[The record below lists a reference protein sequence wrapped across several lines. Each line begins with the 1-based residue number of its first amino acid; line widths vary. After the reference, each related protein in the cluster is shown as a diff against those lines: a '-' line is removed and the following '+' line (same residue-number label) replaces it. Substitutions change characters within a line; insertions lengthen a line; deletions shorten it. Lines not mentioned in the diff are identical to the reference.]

1 MTAGRAHGQL
11 SPSHPPP
18 RVLIAVVTAVAIL
31 VIATL
36 ATVGV
41 VVENGTGAD
50 SLIVIPFGIA
60 YGGVGAL
67 VVWRQ
72 PHNALGWLFLVTGA
86 GSALGL
92 LAQSIGAA
100 VVPLGGTAPAY
111 AVWAAWLS
119 VVYVELVGLPIM
131 LAFLLFPDGRLPS
144 RRWRPVLYLVIADIV
159 VGTTIV
165 ALSNTDFSDPTMES
179 TNQNFPGL
187 TFPLPLVDPHRL
199 ESVYAGYQVL
209 EVVLVAVSALSL
221 VARYRASGPTT
232 RAQIRWVTL
241 AAAVSATGFVL
252 TVAFA
257 EAYIVVAFAL
267 LFPLVPIACGVAIL
281 RYRLYDIDRLIGRT
295 LSYGVVTGVVI
306 GIYALVVTLL
316 TTLLPSSSSLV
327 VAGAT
332 LAAAAVVRPMLR
344 RVRARVDRRFD
355 RAHYDAQRTLEEF
368 AVGLREQVNADLT
381 EERLIRVVRATM
393 DPSTVGLAR
402 AVNPVA
408 R

>member
-159 VGTTIV
+159 VGTAIV

-187 TFPLPLVDPHRL
+187 RFPLPLVDPHRL

-252 TVAFA
+252 TAALA

-355 RAHYDAQRTLEEF
+355 RAHYDAQRTVEDF
-368 AVGLREQVNADLT
+368 AVGLREQVDADLT

>member
-1 MTAGRAHGQL
+1 MTAGRAHGRR

-31 VIATL
+31 VIAAL

-41 VVENGTGAD
+41 VVENGIGAD

-60 YGGVGAL
+60 YGVVGAL

-86 GSALGL
+86 GSAVGL

-100 VVPLGGTAPAY
+100 AVPLGGTAPAY

-252 TVAFA
+252 TAALA